1 MKIQI
6 NKGEIKRIIESFKK
20 ENEDL
25 GKIIYPILEKYELEK
40 KEVLEICQIGK
51 FVHKIDTNIRITD
64 KPKPPSPDFIIEY
77 KNELIGLEH
86 TQVLTEDASRYFK
99 IKTLLA
105 YAEKEFEKKYPN
117 TNVYAQISI
126 QNDELNYKQSE
137 KAQLAEEIVDMVH
150 SKLQEMEFD
159 LPEYITQIKTSKHS
173 KVSFSYKEENWQA
186 GYLSKERLQ
195 EEVLKKEHKLLRMKK
210 YLLYTAL
217 ILSAVT
223 LISNIVE
230 FDFNNLNNNSFAPLI
245 SSFFFSV
252 VFIILIRDK
261 KNQIEKENN
270 H

>member
-195 EEVLKKEHKLLRMKK
+195 EEVLKKETKISKYKTSEKKLSEYWLVLLIGSLSSVSYELNESVDYTIKSEFERV
-210 YLLYTAL
+210 YLMLD
-217 ILSAVT
+217 
-223 LISNIVE
+223 
-230 FDFNNLNNNSFAPLI
+230 FDAK
-245 SSFFFSV
+245 V
-252 VFIILIRDK
+252 IR
-261 KNQIEKENN
+261 IA
-270 H
+270 